1 MRRLLASPLLR
12 RALASLA
19 VLVVAVFVIDLL
31 SGYRQGQVA
40 SVAYFAV
47 AAGGLTLL
55 IGVNGQLSLGHG
67 AFMAIGAYTTALL
80 LQRDGARVA
89 LIEADRV
96 GAGTTGGTTGKVT
109 AQHTLTYAAL
119 IDKHGEETGEADT
132 RPSS

>member
-67 AFMAIGAYTTALL
+67 AFGLRTLGLAALL
-80 LQRDGARVA
+80 SLACGAAITVLA
-89 LIEADRV
+89 FS
-96 GAGTTGGTTGKVT
+96 T
-109 AQHTLTYAAL
+109 
-119 IDKHGEETGEADT
+119 
-132 RPSS
+132 PP